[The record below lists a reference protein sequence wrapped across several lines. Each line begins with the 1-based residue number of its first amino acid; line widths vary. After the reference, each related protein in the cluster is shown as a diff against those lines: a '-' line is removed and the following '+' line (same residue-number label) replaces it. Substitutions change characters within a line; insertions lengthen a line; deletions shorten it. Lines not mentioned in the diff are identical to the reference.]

1 LRWEWDEVVP
11 FHESGGMLGFAAFG
25 DVVLEQDDEVQRAPI
40 RTTIFAVRTPDGW
53 KMRQF
58 HGSSPTSP

>member
-1 LRWEWDEVVP
+1 
-11 FHESGGMLGFAAFG
+11 MLGFAAFG